1 MYVFT
6 LSMNDEMMKLLLQL
20 LALKLI
26 IDFFRSLISAYNEK
40 QRINERTEYIKSILD
55 NDSEESV
62 LSDDPCEESEVCE
75 EKNEENECDEEENE
89 EENRE
94 ESEVCEEE
102 YEESEP
108 CE

>member
-40 QRINERTEYIKSILD
+40 QRINERTEYIKSLLD

-62 LSDDPCEESEVCE
+62 LSDDPCEESEPYE
-75 EKNEENECDEEENE
+75 EENECEEENEHE

-102 YEESEP
+102 NEESEP